1 MVPIGALRLVPIS
14 RYYQIIMNIP
24 NLISFSRIIISLVLL
39 TVMDSTPIFM
49 SLFLIAGISDVADGY
64 IARRFNMVTTAG
76 AILDSFADIVFHLV
90 IFIVLYIKYR
100 WVLEENALLFLVV
113 LGIKLS
119 SAVATRIKF
128 GKILFLHTFANKATG
143 LIVFFA
149 VPIIMITMNNSF
161 IPVLLGIAV
170 IAALEELIIIVKEDK
185 IDLNRKSLFF

>member
-1 MVPIGALRLVPIS
+1 MLIIS
-14 RYYQIIMNIP
+14 KTMNIP
-24 NLISFSRIIISLVLL
+24 NLISFSRIIISFVLL
-39 TVMDSTPIFM
+39 TVMDSTLIFL
-49 SLFLIAGISDVADGY
+49 SLFFIAGLSDVADGY

-100 WVLEENALLFLVV
+100 WVLEENALFFLVV
-113 LGIKLS
+113 LGIKLLS
-119 SAVATRIKF
+119 IVVSRIKF
-128 GKILFLHTFANKATG
+128 GKIVFLHTFANKATG

-170 IAALEELIIIVKEDK
+170 IAALEELIIIIKEDK
-185 IDLNRKSLFF
+185 IDLNRRSLFF